1 MVASLAQVVSIPT
14 ASGTRS
20 VVTLHPAIASRYAR
34 IVAPTVPLIEAGLSP
49 RVVANRVASVSTTPA
64 SIVLRPWRVE
74 RRGYARLVR
83 TLAPPGDRLVLADVR
98 ACYSSIA
105 PSVAERRLRS
115 LGVGAPQASAVA
127 RFLEWLGDRADVA
140 GLPIGPAPSAVLAN
154 AVLAEVDE
162 RLDVA
167 GRRFVR
173 WVDDVVVGVSSPDD
187 ASAVLELIDEALQR
201 VGLDRN
207 DAKTRFADV
216 RDGHGSPSEIG
227 PRS

>member
-1 MVASLAQVVSIPT
+1 VVASLAQVVSIPT